1 MEQIL
6 RKFQKTVILGQNGHF
21 SAHLAKIGQNE
32 KFYQKSGR
40 AIFLPLL
47 SPNFMPSFR
56 KIGGA
61 VSEINS
67 LLTNIHTS
75 IHPYKG
81 ETIEPV
87 AFAGSIFRP
96 PKVTLNERVTLRLNG
111 VTIFESPKIK
121 YLGIILDSRLTW
133 KHHVNEICKKLGR
146 SLGMIYKTR
155 KLCNE
160 NILRSLYF
168 SLFNS
173 HASYGLAVWGQCQ
186 SEIFSKIERLQ
197 KRIIRAIKFAD
208 FNAPS
213 KPLMKELQI
222 LSIKDLYSTKI
233 ASLMWDFDHGL
244 LPHSLSSLFTRR
256 SFYII
261 LI

>member
-1 MEQIL
+1 
-6 RKFQKTVILGQNGHF
+6 
-21 SAHLAKIGQNE
+21 
-32 KFYQKSGR
+32 
-40 AIFLPLL
+40 
-47 SPNFMPSFR
+47 
-56 KIGGA
+56 
-61 VSEINS
+61 
-67 LLTNIHTS
+67 
-75 IHPYKG
+75 
-81 ETIEPV
+81 
-87 AFAGSIFRP
+87 
-96 PKVTLNERVTLRLNG
+96 
-111 VTIFESPKIK
+111 
-121 YLGIILDSRLTW
+121 
-133 KHHVNEICKKLGR
+133 
-146 SLGMIYKTR
+146 MIYKTR
-155 KLCNE
+155 KICNE

-186 SEIFSKIERLQ
+186 SENFSKIERLQ

-256 SFYII
+256 SSLHNINLRNASEDRLYTATRYNTNYGTKSFSLVGSKLFNQLIDSGLYSYADSKLVFMKKFKKSLFEFY
-261 LI
+261 